1 MLGVKDMIVLMKTI
15 EISVVVVAARAA
27 RFLLRWRQAM
37 GVSVK
42 AAVPP
47 FFVETSVLF
56 AVVVYLVFG
65 GYLRILPLV
74 TCFWRKRVEMLSFLE
89 GGYLLEKVL

>member
-1 MLGVKDMIVLMKTI
+1 MLGVKDMIVLMKTT
-15 EISVVVVAARAA
+15 EISVVVVAAQAA

-47 FFVETSVLF
+47 F
-56 AVVVYLVFG
+56 
-65 GYLRILPLV
+65 
-74 TCFWRKRVEMLSFLE
+74 LSKHQF
-89 GGYLLEKVL
+89 YTQ